1 MWNPLRGLH
10 FFPTNPQR
18 AAAGRQPTRSTAAPS
33 TSTRHVSDR
42 ELAKGV
48 LPRGRSRICKP
59 GDRLPNKP
67 GIYGHID
74 AEPEEPYRF
83 GLTFNFA
90 DRVPDHQDDPK
101 LRKMPVRLQIA
112 RDDVTPEQLQAAER
126 LKIKKHKTIGKGNTN
141 AGGNGNIPK
150 RFWKPKPMLGTW
162 WRAS

>member
-1 MWNPLRGLH
+1 M
-10 FFPTNPQR
+10 
-18 AAAGRQPTRSTAAPS
+18 
-33 TSTRHVSDR
+33 
-42 ELAKGV
+42 
-48 LPRGRSRICKP
+48 
-59 GDRLPNKP
+59 
-67 GIYGHID
+67 
-74 AEPEEPYRF
+74 
-83 GLTFNFA
+83 TFNFA

-150 RFWKPKPMLGTW
+150 RFRKPKPMLGTW